1 MTDGV
6 LYVARG
12 AGYLDLAMASAR
24 SLRAHTPGLAIDL
37 FTDVPVPA
45 GAPFDRVSPIPHH
58 TSRDKIVCMAHSRFA
73 RTLFLDCDTLV
84 VAPLGDLFDLLDR
97 VELAVA
103 HDVRRTSALIQDG
116 SVPGV
121 PLAFPQF
128 NTGVLLY
135 RRSALMGQ
143 FLVDW
148 AAHYTALGRGR
159 DQVSFRDLI
168 WLGALRYH
176 VLPPEYNLRRVTLLD
191 AWEPLDA
198 RPTIIHSHRLL
209 QHLRGEGARLHD
221 LAAIL
226 PHERA
231 AKAAEWA
238 ALGLPEASGPG
249 EDPVARFQAAE
260 ALHPGSALNAQE
272 QGQGQAAGPGLSQT
286 EKGQGPAAGLHAR
299 RAARIR
305 GA

>member
-24 SLRAHTPGLAIDL
+24 SLRAHDPQLAIDL
-37 FTDVPVPA
+37 FTDVPVPD
-45 GAPFDRVSPIPHH
+45 GAPFDRVQPIPRN
-58 TSRDKIVCMAHSRFA
+58 TSRDKIVCMARSRFA

-103 HDVRRTSALIQDG
+103 HDVRRTSALIQEG
-116 SVPGV
+116 GVPGA

-135 RRSALMGQ
+135 RRSALMDR
-143 FLVDW
+143 FLADW
-148 AAHYTALGRGR
+148 AARYTALGRAR
-159 DQVSFRDLI
+159 DQVSFRDLM
-168 WLGALRYH
+168 WLGDLRYH

-209 QHLRGEGARLHD
+209 QHLRDGQPRLRD

-226 PHERA
+226 PQERA
-231 AKAAEWA
+231 ALAAEWT
-238 ALGLPEASGPG
+238 ALGLPAAATPG
-249 EDPVARFQAAE
+249 EDPVARFLEAE
-260 ALHPGSALNAQE
+260 SRHPGSVVAAND
-272 QGQGQAAGPGLSQT
+272 QACGKIAG
-286 EKGQGPAAGLHAR
+286 
-299 RAARIR
+299 R
-305 GA
+305 G

>member
-1 MTDGV
+1 MTHGV

-12 AGYLDLAMASAR
+12 AGYLDLALASAR
-24 SLRAHTPGLAIDL
+24 SLRAHDPQLSIDL
-37 FTDVPVPA
+37 FTDVSVP
-45 GAPFDRVSPIPHH
+45 GDAPFDRVSPIPRHA
-58 TSRDKIVCMAHSRFA
+58 SRDKIVCMARSRFT

-103 HDVRRTSALIQDG
+103 HDVRRTSALIQEG
-116 SVPGV
+116 LVPGV

-135 RRSALMGQ
+135 RRSALIGQ
-143 FLVDW
+143 FLGDW
-148 AAHYTALGRGR
+148 AARYTALGRAR
-159 DQVSFRDLI
+159 DQVSFRDLM
-168 WLGALRYH
+168 WLGDLRYH
-176 VLPPEYNLRRVTLLD
+176 VLPPEYNLRRVTVLD

-209 QHLRGEGARLHD
+209 QHLRGEGPRLRD

-226 PHERA
+226 PEERA

-238 ALGLPEASGPG
+238 ALGLPAASAPG
-249 EDPVARFQAAE
+249 EDPVARFLEAE
-260 ALHPGSALNAQE
+260 VLHPGSVA
-272 QGQGQAAGPGLSQT
+272 SQSET
-286 EKGQGPAAGLHAR
+286 CTRVAR
-299 RAARIR
+299 QR
-305 GA
+305 